1 MTETLL
7 QEAKIAFEAGD
18 LETVFIKLNNFML
31 EGGASNPEA
40 LALLARAL
48 VAADLRAEAAEALER
63 AAALETPEA
72 SAYMLN
78 SMQLYFQTGNR
89 EKAFLLALQ
98 LNKVIPENQ
107 DVVYILIDGFIERDE
122 MELVDAYKRR
132 LVNSSNPEHLAL
144 ASRLM
149 GNDGHSENHL
159 ILYKKLYSI
168 APDQG
173 QILFSLMD
181 FAAVLHDF
189 DTVSALES
197 RLQNEWAAGN
207 SELFKSD
214 FPRHSL
220 LWSENEAI
228 NQLAENAND
237 MPIKPDGLEIIRRS
251 QPHEWAEK
259 IRVGYVSNEFWDDHA
274 TMRLLQSVLTH
285 HDSDKFDITLFCY
298 TPEKMLTFDG
308 GNRKKWGRIVS
319 IGHLTDEEAAAE
331 ISSRNIDIL
340 VDLKGFTGGMRPGIF
355 NLLAAPI
362 QVSWLGFPGTLINVD
377 MDYIIGDHT
386 VLPDSSKPFYNEK
399 FCRLPE
405 SYQPNDPIHRAL
417 PEARSRRDLALPEDK
432 IVLAVF
438 TSPDKVS
445 PKTISLWVKIMRKTP
460 KSVLWL
466 METSDLGRQN
476 LSRYALLQGVMP
488 NRLIFAPKVAYA
500 DHIARVQ
507 AADLVLDTFPYNG
520 HTTTSDTLWAGVPV
534 VTKKGGHFASRVS
547 ESLLKAIDLEELVAS
562 DDQEFVDLAVSLIN
576 DRNRLATIREK
587 LVLNR
592 FRAPLFDAE
601 RFSRHLET
609 AYSTMVE
616 TAKAGHDPDH
626 FDVPALPARQG
637 PFVS

>member
-1 MTETLL
+1 LTETLL
-7 QEAKIAFEAGD
+7 QEARIAFEAGD
-18 LETVFIKLNNFML
+18 LEKVFNTLNAFML
-31 EGGASNPEA
+31 DGGANNPDA
-40 LALLARAL
+40 LMLLARAL
-48 VAADLRAEAAEALER
+48 VAADMRADAAEALER
-63 AAALETPEA
+63 AAALETPDA
-72 SAYMLN
+72 SLYMLD
-78 SMQLYFQTGNR
+78 SMKLYFEVGNR

-98 LNKVIPENQ
+98 LNKVIPDNQ
-107 DVVYILIDGFIERDE
+107 DVVYLLVDGFLERGE
-122 MELVDAYKRR
+122 MDLVDAYKGR

-149 GNDGHSENHL
+149 GNDGYSENHL
-159 ILYKKLYSI
+159 TLYKKLYSI

-189 DTVSALES
+189 DTISALEA

-220 LWSENEAI
+220 FWTENEAI
-228 NQLAENAND
+228 NRLAENAND
-237 MPIKPDGLEIIRRS
+237 MPIKPEGLEIIRRT
-251 QPHEWAEK
+251 QPHDWAEK
-259 IRVGYVSNEFWDDHA
+259 IRIGYVANEFWDDHA
-274 TMRLLQSVLTH
+274 TMRLLQSVLTY
-285 HDSDKFDITLFCY
+285 HDSNKFDIALFCY
-298 TPEKMLTFDG
+298 TPENMLKFDG
-308 GNRKKWGRIVS
+308 GNRAKWGRIIP
-319 IGHLTDEEAAAE
+319 IGHMSDEEAAAE
-331 ISSRNIDIL
+331 IARNHIDIL

-355 NLLAAPI
+355 NLMAAPI
-362 QVSWLGFPGTLINVD
+362 QVSWLGFPGTLVNVD

-386 VLPDSSKPFYNEK
+386 VLPESSKPFYDEK

-417 PEARSRRDLALPEDK
+417 PEARLRRDLALPEDK
-432 IVLAVF
+432 IVLAAF

-445 PKTISLWVKIMRKTP
+445 PKTISLWVQIMRKTP
-460 KSVLWL
+460 QSVLWL

-488 NRLIFAPKVAYA
+488 NRLIFAPKVGYA

-547 ESLLKAIDLEELVAS
+547 ESLLKAIDLEELVA
-562 DDQEFVDLAVSLIN
+562 DGDQAFVELAAGLIN
-576 DRNRLATIREK
+576 DRNRLTAIREK
-587 LVLNR
+587 ISRNR

-601 RFSRHLET
+601 RFSRHLEA
-609 AYSTMVE
+609 AYATMVE
-616 TAKAGHDPDH
+616 KAKAGQDPDH
-626 FDVPALPARQG
+626 FDVPALPARQA
-637 PFVS
+637 PFIS